1 MIKFDYKTYMNQEV
15 SLDSLQKEELIQKL
29 LHNPMAGFINHV
41 IHQEEMEEI
50 KRVASQIK
58 ADSEVLLV
66 IGIGGSFMGS
76 YALKNMFLSPFKTP
90 DTEVIYLGYHLSSEY
105 LKEVLDYIQNKD
117 VSVNVISKSGTTME
131 ISLTYSLIKK
141 ELEKKY
147 SKEELQKRIIITT
160 DSEKGRLREEVNQE
174 GYLSFSIPSDIGGRY
189 SLMSPA
195 HLLPLAVMDL
205 DIDNLL
211 LGYKEGLQLID
222 EAYQYANLRVN
233 LFHQNKLLENFS
245 IYDPSL
251 YYYTEWIKQ
260 LLAESEGKNQKG
272 IFPISTVNTRDLHSL
287 GQFIQEGNPILFETV
302 IRILNSE
309 DIKIEGVSLN
319 KINQIVTESVC
330 AAHYNGDTPSIII
343 SLEKLDMRHI
353 GSLSAF
359 FMLAA
364 AFSSYLFDVDPF
376 NQPGVEAYKKEVRKN
391 LEEQKIDFFL

>member
-1 MIKFDYKTYMNQEV
+1 MVTFDFKTYTNQEV
-15 SLDSLQKEELIQKL
+15 SIDSLQKEQVIQKL
-29 LHNPMAGFINHV
+29 LHDPMAGFINHV
-41 IHQEEMEEI
+41 ISQEEIEEI
-50 KRVASQIK
+50 KRVATQIK
-58 ADSEVLLV
+58 ATSEVLLV

-76 YALKNMFLSPFKTP
+76 YALKNMFVSPFKTP
-90 DTEVIYLGYHLSSEY
+90 DTEVIYLGYNLSSEY
-105 LKEVLDYIQNKD
+105 LSEVLDYIENRD

-131 ISLTYSLIKK
+131 IYLTYSLIKN
-141 ELEKKY
+141 ELKKKY

-160 DSEKGRLREEVNQE
+160 DREKGTLRQEVNQE
-174 GYLSFSIPSDIGGRY
+174 GYTSFSIPSDIGGRY

-211 LGYKEGLQLID
+211 AGYQEGLQLLD
-222 EAYQYANLRVN
+222 DAYQYASLRVE

-245 IYDPSL
+245 VYEPSL

-260 LLAESEGKNQKG
+260 LLAESEGKNKKG

-302 IRILNSE
+302 IRILSGK
-309 DIKIEGVSLN
+309 DVKIEDTSLN

-330 AAHYNGDTPSIII
+330 AAHYDGHTPSIII
-343 SLEKLDMRHI
+343 SLDKLDMKHI

-364 AFSSYLFDVDPF
+364 AFSSYLFEVDPF

-391 LEEQKIDFFL
+391 LRENEINLSL

>member
-15 SLDSLQKEELIQKL
+15 SLDSLQKEKFIQRL
-29 LHNPMAGFINHV
+29 LRDPMAGFINHV

-50 KRVASQIK
+50 KRVSSQIK

-76 YALKNMFLSPFKTP
+76 YALKNMFLSPFKTL

-141 ELEKKY
+141 ELEKRY

-160 DSEKGRLREEVNQE
+160 DSQKGKLREEVNQE

-222 EAYQYANLRVN
+222 EAYQ
-233 LFHQNKLLENFS
+233 
-245 IYDPSL
+245 
-251 YYYTEWIKQ
+251 
-260 LLAESEGKNQKG
+260 
-272 IFPISTVNTRDLHSL
+272 
-287 GQFIQEGNPILFETV
+287 
-302 IRILNSE
+302 
-309 DIKIEGVSLN
+309 
-319 KINQIVTESVC
+319 
-330 AAHYNGDTPSIII
+330 
-343 SLEKLDMRHI
+343 
-353 GSLSAF
+353 
-359 FMLAA
+359 
-364 AFSSYLFDVDPF
+364 
-376 NQPGVEAYKKEVRKN
+376 
-391 LEEQKIDFFL
+391 